1 MKKVIALGLLIFTIA
16 PVWAQEVDSLPQRDF
31 QNVIDS
37 LFMQLDK
44 TDITTALLEEKGGT
58 TIPYRAQYDHKLP
71 FRVINSL

>member
-16 PVWAQEVDSLPQRDF
+16 PVLAQEVDSLPQRDF

-44 TDITTALLEEKGGT
+44 TDITTAVLEQKGGAH
-58 TIPYRAQYDHKLP
+58 IPFKCYRGVPDRK
-71 FRVINSL
+71 FDI

>member
-37 LFMQLDK
+37 LFMQLGK

-71 FRVINSL
+71 FGVINSL